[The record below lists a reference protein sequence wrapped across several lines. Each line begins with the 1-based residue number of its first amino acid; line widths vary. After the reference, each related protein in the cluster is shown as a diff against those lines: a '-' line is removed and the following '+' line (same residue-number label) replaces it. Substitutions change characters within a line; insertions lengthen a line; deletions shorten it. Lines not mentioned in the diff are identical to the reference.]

1 MNNKLFF
8 SLLLLSFQTLL
19 FSQDSD
25 KIKGDRNVTIKQTY
39 VDDFESITVTDDFSI
54 DLIYNSKP
62 SIEVEADDNL
72 HEVIEFAVVDKALT
86 ISALK
91 RITSKKTLKIT
102 VNYGESLA
110 NISVKNDSEIR
121 SLTSMELGSVSLTVE
136 DNSRAYLNINATDF
150 EFRSTG
156 KSKTRLNITASG
168 ISKIYLNDD
177 SKLDALINC
186 PIVEFDLLQR
196 TDATIEGAA
205 EKATIR
211 IDNSSNFYGNNY
223 SLKECSLFIEGNS
236 DATIEVQD
244 QLTFDASGKTET
256 FLYGEPTITVNRF
269 TGSARLQKK
278 ER

>member
-1 MNNKLFF
+1 MNDKLFF
-8 SLLLLSFQTLL
+8 ILFLMGFQTVL
-19 FSQDSD
+19 FSQESD

-39 VDDFESITVTDDFSI
+39 VDDFETISVTDDFSI

-72 HEVIEFAVVDKALT
+72 HEVIQFAVVDKMLT

-91 RITSKKTLKIT
+91 RITSKKALKIT

-110 NISVKNDSEIR
+110 HIKVKNDAEIR
-121 SLTSMELGSVSLTVE
+121 SLTSMELGATTLTVE
-136 DNSRAYLNINATDF
+136 DNSRAYLNIKATDF

-156 KSKTRLNITASG
+156 KSKTRLNVTASG
-168 ISKIYLNDD
+168 TSKIFLSDD

-186 PIVEFDLLQR
+186 PTIEFDLLQR

-211 IDNSSNFYGNNY
+211 VDNSSNFYGNNY
-223 SLKECSLFIEGNS
+223 SIKDCSLFIEGNS
-236 DATIEVQD
+236 DATVEVQD

-256 FLYGEPTITVNRF
+256 FLYGEPTITISRF